1 MEKLRL
7 IFALLIISA
16 SIQAQSD
23 TTKFYESKD
32 FGWKWQRM
40 YPSKQ
45 LLLPKDTTFS
55 KFGIAEKNGTVW
67 HGNGSYW
74 TALAGGGSGTTPTLD
89 QVATQGNTT
98 GRGLYVNAEDNGFF
112 VTDPSGNPVASLRGN
127 GAEGRV
133 RMNRLSGGSVELAAS
148 RATGSRTVQ
157 FPDSSGTV
165 VLTQLLA
172 DTAAAIRAAV
182 GGNGGDSINLY
193 NSDGV
198 LTDSIRTID
207 VGKKAI
213 YFDSAGI
220 FGIILREAPYTSYPA
235 TGLFSVYGSN
245 VSFSVD
251 NSSGEI
257 LLAQNHSSLSTSLFI
272 DQQHRFNL
280 TTDSFKLKSPLP
292 YVAGSGVDTSY
303 QANTN
308 DTSNYQLLAINKYN
322 GVVKKYTGFWP
333 SVSGGT
339 DTCMWKPYALNPDIA
354 YYPKPVLIGKSGSI
368 SWLNVTGLGASVS
381 VNPDGYDGAYM
392 GAPFANGYAGIYSM
406 AGDQIIGDYNSAT
419 DSYQYGNGILKV
431 NVDTVKIDG
440 KIQIPTGAGAAKV
453 LTSDADGTA
462 TWQPASGGSNVGDSL
477 VRAFDS
483 LAAHNTRIGANTV
496 AITARAALSGA
507 AFTGAVGIGT
517 TASASAALEIS
528 STTKGVLLPRMT
540 TSQRD
545 AISSPATGLMV
556 WNTDLLSL
564 DIYSGSSWYS
574 VNETYNDDIQ
584 MVRDIGSPIKI
595 GPSFSILSLST
606 GTAMV
611 SGRSYFGKLE
621 VKFPTTISGTCAWYQ
636 TTAGN
641 YVGDNTKYNGIALFQ
656 ETSAGTVTLIDS
668 TARDTEIWKGTS
680 GTWQT
685 KSLVG
690 GSRTLQPGVYYYF
703 MLYNSSSQTTSPSV
717 GSPSPSAG
725 TGNYL
730 APLTSSSRRIY
741 GGVITSVSAVPTSQ
755 AMSAWNSIT
764 TYYGMYFY

>member
-16 SIQAQSD
+16 GVHAQSD

-74 TALAGGGSGTTPTLD
+74 TAISGGGSGTTPNLD
-89 QVATQGNTT
+89 QVASQGNTT

-148 RATGSRTVQ
+148 RATGSRTIQ

-172 DTAAAIRAAV
+172 DTAAAIRADIGTSPDLQGAINNGSTLTGAV
-182 GGNGGDSINLY
+182 TIETTEPFTVQANFGGVSGLMNVDVGNTSLRASSGTQTGYVIASFDSTAIKADTFRIRTGTPAAGY
-193 NSDGV
+193 V
-198 LTDSIRTID
+198 LTASDS
-207 VGKKAI
+207 
-213 YFDSAGI
+213 
-220 FGIILREAPYTSYPA
+220 
-235 TGLFSVYGSN
+235 
-245 VSFSVD
+245 
-251 NSSGEI
+251 
-257 LLAQNHSSLSTSLFI
+257 H
-272 DQQHRFNL
+272 
-280 TTDSFKLKSPLP
+280 
-292 YVAGSGVDTSY
+292 
-303 QANTN
+303 
-308 DTSNYQLLAINKYN
+308 
-322 GVVKKYTGFWP
+322 
-333 SVSGGT
+333 
-339 DTCMWKPYALNPDIA
+339 
-354 YYPKPVLIGKSGSI
+354 
-368 SWLNVTGLGASVS
+368 
-381 VNPDGYDGAYM
+381 
-392 GAPFANGYAGIYSM
+392 
-406 AGDQIIGDYNSAT
+406 
-419 DSYQYGNGILKV
+419 
-431 NVDTVKIDG
+431 
-440 KIQIPTGAGAAKV
+440 
-453 LTSDADGTA
+453 GTA

-483 LAAHNTRIGANTV
+483 LASHNTRIGANTV
-496 AITARAALSGA
+496 AIAARAALSGA

-517 TASASAALEIS
+517 TASASAAFEIS

-545 AISSPATGLMV
+545 AISSPATGLMI

-606 GTAMV
+606 GTAMI

-703 MLYNSSSQTTSPSV
+703 MLYNNSSQTTAPVV
-717 GSPSPSAG
+717 GNTASG

>member
-16 SIQAQSD
+16 GVQAQSD

-74 TALAGGGSGTTPTLD
+74 TAISGGGSGTTPTLD
-89 QVATQGNTT
+89 QVASQGNTT

-148 RATGSRTVQ
+148 RATGSRTIQ

-172 DTAAAIRAAV
+172 DTAAAIRSSIENY
-182 GGNGGDSINLY
+182 GTFINDRLINGAGHNL
-193 NSDGV
+193 
-198 LTDSIRTID
+198 TID
-207 VGKKAI
+207 SVGTMNLSSKDPAMVDI
-213 YFDSAGI
+213 ANLTLSSTGQYVSLGYSTDTTSAALGI
-220 FGIILREAPYTSYPA
+220 DPYGGVQQSIVNTGTTPFTSSTILRI
-235 TGLFSVYGSN
+235 
-245 VSFSVD
+245 D
-251 NSSGEI
+251 
-257 LLAQNHSSLSTSLFI
+257 SSLYQI
-272 DQQHRFNL
+272 N
-280 TTDSFKLKSPLP
+280 TDYLR
-292 YVAGSGVDTSY
+292 V
-303 QANTN
+303 N
-308 DTSNYQLLAINKYN
+308 I
-322 GVVKKYTGFWP
+322 P
-333 SVSGGT
+333 SAQ
-339 DTCMWKPYALNPDIA
+339 P
-354 YYPKPVLIGKSGSI
+354 
-368 SWLNVTGLGASVS
+368 
-381 VNPDGYDGAYM
+381 GY
-392 GAPFANGYAGIYSM
+392 
-406 AGDQIIGDYNSAT
+406 
-419 DSYQYGNGILKV
+419 
-431 NVDTVKIDG
+431 
-440 KIQIPTGAGAAKV
+440 V
-453 LTSDADGTA
+453 LTSSDTYGTATWQPDSSISRAELQDTAAAIRADIGTSPDLQGAINNGSTLTGAVTIETTEPFTVQAKIFGGVSGLMNVDVGNASLRASSGTQTGYVIASFDSTAIKADTFRIRTGTPAAGYVLTASDSHGTA

-483 LAAHNTRIGANTV
+483 LSAHNTRIGANTV
-496 AITARAALSGA
+496 AIAARAALSGA

-540 TSQRD
+540 TAQRD
-545 AISSPATGLMV
+545 AISSPATGLMI

-606 GTAMV
+606 GTAMI

-703 MLYNSSSQTTSPSV
+703 MLYNNSSQTTAPVV
-717 GSPSPSAG
+717 GNTASG